1 MDKPQSR
8 TCDKCRQTK
17 LFNREEWKWAARY
30 GAYGRLC
37 KICDRDKY
45 REAKKKAARK
55 YHDSRKNA
63 KVTIKEQNKEI
74 AALKKRLRRM
84 EELFRGL

>member
-1 MDKPQSR
+1 MDRPTSR

-17 LFNREEWKWAARY
+17 LFNREEWKWAARH

-37 KICDRDKY
+37 KVCDREKY
-45 REAKKKAARK
+45 RESKKRASEKYYDARADAKA
-55 YHDSRKNA
+55 
-63 KVTIKEQNKEI
+63 TIKEQNKQI
-74 AALKKRLRRM
+74 AALKKRLQRM

>member
-1 MDKPQSR
+1 MFDRS
-8 TCDKCRQTK
+8 
-17 LFNREEWKWAARY
+17 EWKWAARY

-37 KICDRDKY
+37 KVCDREKY
-45 REAKKKAARK
+45 RQSKKVASQK

-63 KVTIKEQNKEI
+63 KVTIKAQNREI
-74 AALKKRLRRM
+74 AALKKRLQRM